1 MADIQE
7 NRHLYGSGGPE
18 GPAPSGMPFMIEK
31 LKEQRYRL
39 MGGAALFLALAF
51 AGAISF
57 PLAGLAFLGLAA
69 LLMGEER
76 RAGSLSAAFPLSG
89 AGQAQGMPDPE
100 TGLSTRVVEHLPD
113 PVIVLDAGGRVLY
126 RNRATLALLGAV
138 PVGRPLAA
146 VLRAPA
152 ILTAIDR
159 VQRRG
164 GSESV
169 DHVMPVPVER
179 YIRATVL
186 RVGGDEQDG
195 ESVQDGAAVLIML
208 HDLTDLR
215 RAEQMRVDFV
225 ANASHEL
232 KTPLASLSGFIETL
246 QGHAKDDPE
255 AQARFLGIMG
265 EQAARMQRLIEDLLS
280 LSRIEMREHVP
291 PSGEVDLPALVS
303 DVVDGLSPLA
313 ESHGVEINV
322 TRAEGVQPVWGDWD
336 ELHQVVQNLA
346 ENALKYGRAG
356 KRIDISTKPVTSPSG
371 RTLVE
376 LAIRDYGPG
385 IPREHIPRLTERF
398 YRVDVSKSRER
409 GGTGLGLAI
418 VKHIVNRH
426 SGTLSIDSQVGEGS
440 TFSVRLPVRPLRP
453 DGA

>member
-1 MADIQE
+1 MV
-7 NRHLYGSGGPE
+7 
-18 GPAPSGMPFMIEK
+18 
-31 LKEQRYRL
+31 
-39 MGGAALFLALAF
+39 LALATGGVMIA
-51 AGAISF
+51 AGVDIWLVLGVMLVWCASF
-57 PLAGLAFLGLAA
+57 WLMTAPPAPPPRERPEGVQLTRTGMRDLIEHSGLPMLMLDGERIIVANAA
-69 LLMGEER
+69 ARETIGAHVVGQDARVALRHPVAVDLL
-76 RAGSLSAAFPLSG
+76 S
-89 AGQAQGMPDPE
+89 
-100 TGLSTRVVEHLPD
+100 
-113 PVIVLDAGGRVLY
+113 
-126 RNRATLALLGAV
+126 
-138 PVGRPLAA
+138 RPG
-146 VLRAPA
+146 
-152 ILTAIDR
+152 
-159 VQRRG
+159 G
-164 GSESV
+164 GSATIQGLTGPRSNWQMSRQPL
-169 DHVMPVPVER
+169 DKR
-179 YIRATVL
+179 YSLIELINRTAEADVSRAHT
-186 RVGGDEQDG
+186 
-195 ESVQDGAAVLIML
+195 
-208 HDLTDLR
+208 
-215 RAEQMRVDFV
+215 DFV

-313 ESHGVEINV
+313 ESYGVEINV
-322 TRAEGVQPVWGDWD
+322 TRGEGVQPVWGDWD

-376 LAIRDYGPG
+376 LVIRDYGPG

-440 TFSVRLPVRPLRP
+440 TFSVRLPVRPIRP
-453 DGA
+453 DAA